1 MSRRPSSPDLR
12 PATLAIHAD
21 HGVEPAPDVAPP
33 IHLATTYEAGNAEGL
48 IYGRYGHATHARLEA
63 VLGAL
68 EGGVAVVFA
77 TGQAATTAAL
87 SVLKPRR
94 VVMGVGGY
102 FGTHAAIARLG
113 LAEAPLDATL
123 AAGDLVWL
131 ETPKN
136 PTGECADIAA
146 FAQRAH
152 AAGAQLLVDST
163 LASPALQRPLALGAD
178 VVMHSTTKLVAGHS
192 DALGGALVSRDGA
205 LAQALRADRSVA
217 GGVPGALEAW
227 LTLRGVRTLALRVL
241 HQSATATRLAA
252 HLDGHVARVWHPS
265 LPSHPSYDLAR
276 RQMRAPGSIFA
287 IELDT
292 EAQAVALP
300 SELALFTDATSLGS
314 VESLIEWRRRHDAQS
329 PPTLLRVSAGVED
342 ADDLQADLEAGL
354 RAVGAWR
361 EG

>member
-1 MSRRPSSPDLR
+1 LSRELR
-12 PATLAIHAD
+12 AATLAIHAD
-21 HGVEPAPDVAPP
+21 HGVESTPDVAPP
-33 IHLATTYEAGNAEGL
+33 IHVATTYEAGNAEGL

-68 EGGVAVVFA
+68 EGGEAVAFA

-94 VVMGVGGY
+94 VVMGEGGY
-102 FGTHAAIARLG
+102 FGTHAAITRLG
-113 LAEAPLDATL
+113 LTEAPLDATL
-123 AAGDLVWL
+123 GAGDLVWL

-146 FAQRAH
+146 YVHRAH
-152 AAGAQLLVDST
+152 AAGARLVVDST

-192 DALGGALVSRDGA
+192 DALGGVLVARDAA
-205 LAQALRADRSVA
+205 LAQALRSDRSVA
-217 GGVPGALEAW
+217 GAVPGALEAW

-241 HQSATATRLAA
+241 HQSASATRLAA

-265 LPSHPSYDLAR
+265 LPSHPSFEIAR
-276 RQMRAPGSIFA
+276 RQMRAPGSILA
-287 IELDT
+287 LELDS

-300 SELALFTDATSLGS
+300 SKLSLFTDATSLGS
-314 VESLIEWRRRHDAQS
+314 VESLIEWRRKHDAHS
-329 PPTLLRVSAGVED
+329 PPTLLRVSVGVED
-342 ADDLQADLEAGL
+342 ADDLVADLEQGL
-354 RAVGAWR
+354 RAVGAWHA
-361 EG
+361 